1 MVYHASV
8 EKVMIIVNQTTEK
21 IVVGPYTFLPGG
33 TMEVSYNT
41 GYLSVFIGTKGLTL
55 IPTTANERMLVHS
68 TLGSVIAQRAKVKT
82 LDEIKKDKNPQ
93 KGVAKT
99 TITKEANA
107 IKAIPAFVKKKTV
120 EPAKDETKTEEKK
133 NVVTEEKK
141 PSEERVIYRSPS
153 RVVDEY
159 KKSTEAKPE
168 EEAKISLNNK
178 EDVEGLK
185 KLFSSKSIE
194 EKMEKASNSTN
205 PNTLSNMIK
214 DVESKKVETVVK
226 TVEETKSEPSDTD
239 VVIKKITKKKPTRK
253 TTKKSKPSTNQELKD
268 ILDNLG

>member
-33 TMEVSYNT
+33 SLEVSYNT
-41 GYLSVFIGTKGLTL
+41 GYLSVFIGTRGLTL

-68 TLGSVIAQRAKVKT
+68 TLGGVIAQRAKVKT

-93 KGVAKT
+93 RSVSNT

-107 IKAIPAFVKKKTV
+107 IRAIPAFVKKKDVVPVKTD
-120 EPAKDETKTEEKK
+120 AKVEEK
-133 NVVTEEKK
+133 NSVVAEEKT

-168 EEAKISLNNK
+168 DEAKISLNNK

-194 EKMEKASNSTN
+194 EKMDKAAASSN
-205 PNTLSNMIK
+205 PNTLSSMIK
-214 DVESKKVETVVK
+214 EADAPKVETVVK
-226 TVEETKSEPSDTD
+226 TVEETKSEPSEAD
-239 VVIKKITKKKPTRK
+239 VVIKKISKKKPTRK